1 MANKYWVAGGNGNWS
16 STTNWSLASGGSSG
30 AAVAGSADVAI
41 FNSSSGS
48 GTATVDSS
56 VTIQQLTMT
65 GFAGT
70 LAFGTNTIS
79 LNSLGNVFTGDT
91 TYNVTGT
98 PLLISTYTGGSSRTW
113 TMGAVSETKSIS
125 VNISAGAGNVSIS
138 GNVRNLI
145 FSGSFTGVYRD
156 NANTFYGDL
165 TFKTG
170 MSIQFVT
177 SASTRT
183 FAGTGA
189 VGNSVQKITSA
200 ALNLDFPITFSGTSI
215 YQLQDALSVG
225 TSSLRTITL
234 TTGTLDLNNFTLT
247 HYGNFSSNNSNTRTI
262 AFGSSGVINITRV
275 GTATFW
281 DCATITNF
289 ARTGTPSV
297 KFTGSAT
304 TLTVQHGT
312 TAGGSEGNSMSFA
325 FGSNP
330 TVVLASTNWVLDLEL
345 LSGSNITL
353 SGGATNPTI
362 YGGYKG
368 ATNSFGNITFAS
380 TNATIRNIYL
390 GATSSGQY
398 FTFDG
403 VGGSWQLSANSFI
416 ENVVLTRGSFSTNG
430 YTLNTNQLSFSSAT
444 TKTLTINST
453 VNLYKTGFIIGS
465 IGGTGTGTTA
475 NLSGSIIRYTASG
488 VYAVTGV
495 TFPSVVYDGA
505 TGGSIDFNTSTSVTS
520 LTTNFACSIIIEPAV
535 ILSVVNLSLYGD
547 ATNHGKI
554 TAGTDPASQ
563 GFISKPSGTVTVSY
577 QDITYISA
585 IGGATWLAPTTNGNV
600 DGGNNTGWIFGA
612 YSANNSNFLAFF

>member
-1 MANKYWVAGGNGNWS
+1 
-16 STTNWSLASGGSSG
+16 
-30 AAVAGSADVAI
+30 
-41 FNSSSGS
+41 
-48 GTATVDSS
+48 
-56 VTIQQLTMT
+56 MT
-65 GFAGT
+65 GFTGT

-79 LNSLGNVFTGDT
+79 LNAATTGFTGDT

-98 PLLISTYTGGSSRTW
+98 PLLISTYTGSVARSW
-113 TMGAVSETKSIS
+113 AMGATSETNSIS
-125 VNISAGAGNVSIS
+125 VNFSAGAGNVGIS

-145 FSGSFTGVYRD
+145 FSGSFTGQYRSA
-156 NANTFYGDL
+156 ANTIYGDL

-177 SASTRT
+177 GALTRT

-200 ALNLDFPITFSGTSI
+200 ALNLDFPITFSGTST
-215 YQLQDALSVG
+215 YQLQDNLSVG
-225 TSSLRTITL
+225 TTSLRTITL

-289 ARTGTPSV
+289 SRTGTPSV

-345 LSGSNITL
+345 LSGSSITL
-353 SGGATNPTI
+353 SGGTTNPTI

-368 ATNSFGNITFAS
+368 ATNPFGDITFAS
-380 TNATIRNIYL
+380 TSATTRNIYL
-390 GATSSGQY
+390 GAFDSTSV
-398 FTFDG
+398 FRFNG
-403 VGGSWQLSANSFI
+403 VGGSWQLSANSYIRYIRF
-416 ENVVLTRGSFSTNG
+416 NNGSFSTNG
-430 YTLNTNQLSFSSAT
+430 YTLNITGFYFVEPNPR
-444 TKTLTINST
+444 TLTINST
-453 VNLYKTGFIIGS
+453 INFINNGIQNGFIE
-465 IGGTGTGTTA
+465 GTATNLTA
-475 NLSGSIIRYTASG
+475 NLTGAILRYPYSGGYF
-488 VYAVTGV
+488 VTGV
-495 TFPSVVYDGA
+495 TFPSIIYDGA
-505 TGGSIDFNTSTSVTS
+505 TGGSIIFGDGTSITN
-520 LTTNFACSIIIEPAV
+520 LTTNSACSIIIWPNNT
-535 ILSVVNLSLYGD
+535 LSVVNLNLYGD

-563 GFISKPSGTVTVSY
+563 GFISKSSGTVTVSY
-577 QDITYISA
+577 QDIDNNGA

>member
-1 MANKYWVAGGNGNWS
+1 MATRFWVSGGNGNWS
-16 STTNWSLASGGSSG
+16 STTNWAAISNGPSGFSVPGSVDS
-30 AAVAGSADVAI
+30 AI

-56 VTIQQLTMT
+56 VTLNGLTMT
-65 GFAGT
+65 GFTGT

-79 LNSLGNVFTGDT
+79 LNAATSGFTGDT

-98 PLLISTYTGGSSRTW
+98 PLLISTYTGSQARTW

-156 NANTFYGDL
+156 NANTIYGDL

-177 SASTRT
+177 GALTRT

-200 ALNLDFPITFSGTSI
+200 ALNLDFPITFSGTST
-215 YQLQDALSVG
+215 YQLQDNLSVG
-225 TSSLRTITL
+225 TTSLRTITL

-297 KFTGSAT
+297 KFTGNAT

-353 SGGATNPTI
+353 SGGTTNPTI

-368 ATNSFGNITFAS
+368 ATNPFGIITFAS
-380 TNATIRNIYL
+380 TSATTRNIYL
-390 GATSSGQY
+390 GASSSGQS
-398 FTFDG
+398 FIFNG
-403 VGGSWQLSANSFI
+403 VGGSWQLSANSYINDISF
-416 ENVVLTRGSFSTNG
+416 NNGSFSTNG
-430 YTLNTNQLSFSSAT
+430 YTLNITGFSLLEPNPR
-444 TKTLTINST
+444 TLTINST
-453 VNLYKTGFIIGS
+453 INLINNGVQNGFIQGY
-465 IGGTGTGTTA
+465 GTNLTA
-475 NLSGSIIRYTASG
+475 NLTGAILRYPNSGSYG
-488 VYAVTGV
+488 VTGV
-495 TFPSVVYDGA
+495 TFPSLIYDGA
-505 TGGSIDFNTSTSVTS
+505 TGGSIIFGNGTSITN
-520 LTTNFACSIIIEPAV
+520 LTTNSACSIIIYPNNT
-535 ILSVVNLSLYGD
+535 LSVVNLSLYGD

-554 TAGTDPASQ
+554 TAGTDAESQ
-563 GFISKPSGTVTVSY
+563 GFISKSSGTVTVSY

-612 YSANNSNFLAFF
+612 YSANNSKFLAFF

>member
-16 STTNWSLASGGSSG
+16 STTNWSLTSGGSSG

-56 VTIQQLTMT
+56 VTVLGLTMT
-65 GFAGT
+65 GFTGT

-79 LNSLGNVFTGDT
+79 LNAATSGFTGDT

-98 PLLISTYTGGSSRTW
+98 PLLISTYTGSLARSW
-113 TMGAVSETKSIS
+113 VMGATSETKSIS
-125 VNISAGAGNVSIS
+125 VNFSAGAGNVGIT

-145 FSGSFTGVYRD
+145 FSGSFTGSYR
-156 NANTFYGDL
+156 NTANTIYGDL

-177 SASTRT
+177 GASTRT

-200 ALNLDFPITFSGTSI
+200 ALNLDFPITFSGTST
-215 YQLQDALSVG
+215 YQLQDDLSVG
-225 TSSLRTITL
+225 TSSLRAITL

-247 HYGNFSSNNSNTRTI
+247 NYGNFSSNNSNTRTI

-330 TVVLASTNWVLDLEL
+330 TVVLTSTNWVLDLEL
-345 LSGSNITL
+345 LSGSNIIL
-353 SGGATNPTI
+353 SGGGTNPTI

-368 ATNSFGNITFAS
+368 ATNPFGDITFAS
-380 TNATIRNIYL
+380 TSATTRNIYL
-390 GATSSGQY
+390 GDSSSTAE
-398 FTFDG
+398 FRFNG
-403 VGGSWQLSANSFI
+403 VGGSWQLSANSYIRYIRF
-416 ENVVLTRGSFSTNG
+416 NNGSFSTNG
-430 YTLNTNQLSFSSAT
+430 YTLNITGFYFVEPNPR
-444 TKTLTINST
+444 TLTINST
-453 VNLYKTGFIIGS
+453 INFINNGIQNGFIE
-465 IGGTGTGTTA
+465 GTATNLTA
-475 NLSGSIIRYTASG
+475 NLTGAILRYPYSGA
-488 VYAVTGV
+488 YAVTGV
-495 TFPSVVYDGA
+495 TFPSIIYDGA
-505 TGGSIDFNTSTSVTS
+505 TGGYINFGDGTSVTN
-520 LTTNFACSIIIEPAV
+520 LTTNSACSIIIWPNRT
-535 ILSVVNLSLYGD
+535 LSVVNLNLYGD

-554 TAGTDPASQ
+554 TAGTDPTSQ
-563 GFISKPSGTVTVSY
+563 GFISKSSGTVNVSY
-577 QDITYISA
+577 QDIDNNGA

-600 DGGNNTGWIFGA
+600 DGGGNTGWIFGA
-612 YSANNSNFLAFF
+612 YSANNSKFLAFF

>member
-16 STTNWSLASGGSSG
+16 STTNWSLTSGGSSG

-56 VTIQQLTMT
+56 VTLNGLTMT
-65 GFAGT
+65 GFTGT

-79 LNSLGNVFTGDT
+79 LNAATTGFTGDT

-98 PLLISTYTGGSSRTW
+98 PLLISTYTGSSARLW
-113 TMGAVSETKSIS
+113 TMGATSETKSIS
-125 VNISAGAGNVSIS
+125 VNISAGAGNVSIT

-177 SASTRT
+177 GALTRT

-200 ALNLDFPITFSGTSI
+200 ALNLDFPITFSGTST

-225 TSSLRTITL
+225 TTSLRTITL

-262 AFGSSGVINITRV
+262 AFGSSGVINITRA

-289 ARTGTPSV
+289 SRTGTPSV
-297 KFTGSAT
+297 KFGSAT

-330 TVVLASTNWVLDLEL
+330 TVVLDRTNWVLDLEL

-353 SGGATNPTI
+353 SGGTTNPTI

-368 ATNSFGNITFAS
+368 ATNPFGNITFAS
-380 TNATIRNIYL
+380 TSATTRNIYL
-390 GATSSGQY
+390 GASSSGQS
-398 FTFDG
+398 FTFNG
-403 VGGSWQLSANSFI
+403 VGGSWQLSANSYI
-416 ENVVLTRGSFSTNG
+416 NEIDLNNGSFSTNG
-430 YTLNTNQLSFSSAT
+430 FTLNINAFLFQSTALR
-444 TKTLTINST
+444 TLTINST
-453 VNLYKTGFIIGS
+453 INLINNGVQNGFIQGY
-465 IGGTGTGTTA
+465 GTNLTA
-475 NLSGSIIRYTASG
+475 NLTGAILRYPNSGSYG
-488 VYAVTGV
+488 VTGV
-495 TFPSVVYDGA
+495 TFPSIIYDGA
-505 TGGSIDFNTSTSVTS
+505 TGGSMTFGNGTSVTN
-520 LTTNFACSIIIEPAV
+520 LTTNSACSIIIYPNNT
-535 ILSVVNLSLYGD
+535 LSVVNLSLYGD

-563 GFISKPSGTVTVSY
+563 GFISKSSGTVTVSY
-577 QDITYISA
+577 QDIDNNSA

-612 YSANNSNFLAFF
+612 YSANNSKFLAFF